1 MNEFIDCF
9 RDIAEAIP
17 TVFPCIFLFTA
28 MYKAVDYF
36 DYRRKVKKGIANSGL
51 TREEILEV
59 IKVLEEKKQ
68 QRIKREDPKK

>member
-1 MNEFIDCF
+1 MNEFVDCF

-59 IKVLEEKKQ
+59 IKVLEEKK
-68 QRIKREDPKK
+68 REDPKK